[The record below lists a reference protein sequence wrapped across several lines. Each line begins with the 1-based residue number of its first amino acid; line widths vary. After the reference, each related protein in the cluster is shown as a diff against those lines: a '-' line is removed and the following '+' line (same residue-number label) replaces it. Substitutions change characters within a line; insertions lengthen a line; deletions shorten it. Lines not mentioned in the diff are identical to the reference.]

1 MIGPLSP
8 CEGVIRRAFKL
19 LLYQSSGSHAF
30 AIDGAILKWGQVDTL
45 LNDWP
50 STSAC
55 QYVQQSMQLSI
66 PGIPSGWNRWWRVHV
81 SHHGAVTQNF
91 VHRDAALNP
100 ASALIEFHLNYCPR
114 IANCKLVV

>member
-30 AIDGAILKWGQVDTL
+30 AIDGAILKW
-45 LNDWP
+45 
-50 STSAC
+50 
-55 QYVQQSMQLSI
+55 QLSI
-66 PGIPSGWNRWWRVHV
+66 PGIPSGWNSWWRVHV
-81 SHHGAVTQNF
+81 SHHGAVTQNS
-91 VHRDAALNP
+91 VYRDAALNP

-114 IANCKLVV
+114 VANCKFVV